1 MKNFFNTTD
10 IDTISESLNG
20 EKFLTASRNED
31 GCIMLGFESANEDY
45 VDTLTIKH
53 DGSVVGAFGCEEEQ
67 QPQTVN
73 DNQRAAEE
81 HVKFDESI
89 SYGVSAEFHR
99 AYADFLDAAELLAV
113 DGQAVV
119 TLAELARK
127 CADAA
132 QLNAYRLATRY
143 PVMVRAAL
151 GLPDIN
157 YAEVPA
163 SDRVLIL
170 TPTTYTLLKQSK
182 ATFDNQDIGAE
193 LRKKGVI
200 AQLDGLNVV
209 KIASNRLP
217 AKFGFMI
224 AHPVATVAPVKLAE
238 YKIHLDPPFLS
249 GSLVEGRIYYDAFV
263 LKNKA
268 KGIYYQAIA

>member
-53 DGSVVGAFGCEEEQ
+53 DGSVVGAFVCEEEQ

-73 DNQRAAEE
+73 DTQCAANEI
-81 HVKFDESI
+81 VKMDDLIRYEN
-89 SYGVSAEFHR
+89 SAEFHR

-157 YAEVPA
+157 Y
-163 SDRVLIL
+163 
-170 TPTTYTLLKQSK
+170 TPGFNPDVDLDTDSISSMLPNYFGLLKPLHEEDGCDPSEGVVLLFHDK
-182 ATFDNQDIGAE
+182 PNAKEPSAE
-193 LRKKGVI
+193 LKIVPMVNAEGVPV
-200 AQLDGLNVV
+200 LSVRVND
-209 KIASNRLP
+209 LP
-217 AKFGFMI
+217 
-224 AHPVATVAPVKLAE
+224 
-238 YKIHLDPPFLS
+238 
-249 GSLVEGRIYYDAFV
+249 
-263 LKNKA
+263 
-268 KGIYYQAIA
+268 QQ

>member
-53 DGSVVGAFGCEEEQ
+53 DGSVVGAFVCDEEQ

-73 DNQRAAEE
+73 DTKHAAEE
-81 HVKFDESI
+81 HVKVDDSI

-99 AYADFLDAAELLAV
+99 AYADFLAAAELLAV

-132 QLNAYRLATRY
+132 QLNAFRMAMGW
-143 PVMVRAAL
+143 PVMVRDAL
-151 GLPDIN
+151 GLPAIN
-157 YAEVPA
+157 YAYTN
-163 SDRVLIL
+163 SDLDTDTISSML
-170 TPTTYTLLKQSK
+170 PDYFGLLKPLHEEDGCDPSEGIVLL
-182 ATFDNQDIGAE
+182 FQDEQHAKEPSME
-193 LRKKGVI
+193 LVITPKVTTGGVPV
-200 AQLDGLNVV
+200 LSVEVND
-209 KIASNRLP
+209 LP
-217 AKFGFMI
+217 K
-224 AHPVATVAPVKLAE
+224 
-238 YKIHLDPPFLS
+238 
-249 GSLVEGRIYYDAFV
+249 
-263 LKNKA
+263 
-268 KGIYYQAIA
+268 Q

>member
-45 VDTLTIKH
+45 MDTLTIKH
-53 DGSVVGAFGCEEEQ
+53 DGSVVGAFVCDEEQ

-73 DNQRAAEE
+73 DTQHAAEE
-81 HVKFDESI
+81 HVKVDDSI

-99 AYADFLDAAELLAV
+99 AYADFLAAAELLAV

-132 QLNAYRLATRY
+132 QLNAFRMAIGW
-143 PVMVRAAL
+143 PVMVRDAL
-151 GLPDIN
+151 GLPAIN
-157 YAEVPA
+157 YAYTN
-163 SDRVLIL
+163 SDLDTDTISSML
-170 TPTTYTLLKQSK
+170 PDYFGLLKPLHEEDGCDPSEGIVLL
-182 ATFDNQDIGAE
+182 FQDEQHAKEPSME
-193 LRKKGVI
+193 LVITPKVTTGGVPV
-200 AQLDGLNVV
+200 LSVEVND
-209 KIASNRLP
+209 LP
-217 AKFGFMI
+217 K
-224 AHPVATVAPVKLAE
+224 
-238 YKIHLDPPFLS
+238 
-249 GSLVEGRIYYDAFV
+249 
-263 LKNKA
+263 
-268 KGIYYQAIA
+268 Q

>member
-31 GCIMLGFESANEDY
+31 GCIMLGFESADEDY

-53 DGSVVGAFGCEEEQ
+53 DGSVVGAFVCDEEQ
-67 QPQTVN
+67 QPQTAN
-73 DNQRAAEE
+73 DTQRAANEI
-81 HVKFDESI
+81 VKMDDLIRYEN
-89 SYGVSAEFHR
+89 SAEFHR

-157 YAEVPA
+157 YTPGFDPD
-163 SDRVLIL
+163 SDLDTDSISSML
-170 TPTTYTLLKQSK
+170 PDYFGLLKPLHDEDGCDPSEGVVLLFHDK
-182 ATFDNQDIGAE
+182 PNAKEPSAE
-193 LRKKGVI
+193 LKIVPMVNAEGVPV
-200 AQLDGLNVV
+200 LSVMVND
-209 KIASNRLP
+209 LP
-217 AKFGFMI
+217 
-224 AHPVATVAPVKLAE
+224 
-238 YKIHLDPPFLS
+238 
-249 GSLVEGRIYYDAFV
+249 
-263 LKNKA
+263 
-268 KGIYYQAIA
+268 QQ

>member
-31 GCIMLGFESANEDY
+31 DCIMLGFESANEDY

-53 DGSVVGAFGCEEEQ
+53 DGSVVGAFVCDEEQ

-73 DNQRAAEE
+73 DTQHAAEE
-81 HVKFDESI
+81 HVKVDDSI

-99 AYADFLDAAELLAV
+99 AYADFLAAAELLAV

-132 QLNAYRLATRY
+132 QLNAFRMAMGW
-143 PVMVRAAL
+143 PVMVRDAL
-151 GLPDIN
+151 GLPAIN
-157 YAEVPA
+157 YAYTN
-163 SDRVLIL
+163 SDLDTDAISSML
-170 TPTTYTLLKQSK
+170 PDYFGLLKPLHEKDGCDPSEGIVLL
-182 ATFDNQDIGAE
+182 FQDEQHAKEPSME
-193 LRKKGVI
+193 LVITPKVTTGGVPVLSVEVNDLPKK
-200 AQLDGLNVV
+200 
-209 KIASNRLP
+209 
-217 AKFGFMI
+217 
-224 AHPVATVAPVKLAE
+224 
-238 YKIHLDPPFLS
+238 
-249 GSLVEGRIYYDAFV
+249 
-263 LKNKA
+263 
-268 KGIYYQAIA
+268 

>member
-53 DGSVVGAFGCEEEQ
+53 DGSVVGAFVCDEEQ

-73 DNQRAAEE
+73 DTQHAAEE
-81 HVKFDESI
+81 HVKVDDSI

-99 AYADFLDAAELLAV
+99 AYADFLAAAELLAV

-132 QLNAYRLATRY
+132 QLNAFRMAMGR
-143 PVMVRAAL
+143 PVMVRDAL
-151 GLPDIN
+151 GLPAIN
-157 YAEVPA
+157 YAYTN
-163 SDRVLIL
+163 SDLDTDTISSML
-170 TPTTYTLLKQSK
+170 PDYFGLLKPLHEEDGCDPSEGIVLL
-182 ATFDNQDIGAE
+182 FQDEQHAKEPSME
-193 LRKKGVI
+193 LVITPKVTTGGVPV
-200 AQLDGLNVV
+200 LSVEVND
-209 KIASNRLP
+209 LP
-217 AKFGFMI
+217 K
-224 AHPVATVAPVKLAE
+224 
-238 YKIHLDPPFLS
+238 
-249 GSLVEGRIYYDAFV
+249 
-263 LKNKA
+263 
-268 KGIYYQAIA
+268 Q

>member
-53 DGSVVGAFGCEEEQ
+53 DGSVVGAFVCDEEQ

-73 DNQRAAEE
+73 DTQHAAEE
-81 HVKFDESI
+81 HVKVDDSI

-99 AYADFLDAAELLAV
+99 AYADFLAAAELLAV

-132 QLNAYRLATRY
+132 QLNAFRMAMGR
-143 PVMVRAAL
+143 PVMVRDAL
-151 GLPDIN
+151 GLPAIN
-157 YAEVPA
+157 YAYTN
-163 SDRVLIL
+163 SDLDTDTISSML
-170 TPTTYTLLKQSK
+170 PDYFGLLKPLHEEDGCDPSDGIVLL
-182 ATFDNQDIGAE
+182 FQDEQHAKEPSME
-193 LRKKGVI
+193 LVITPKVTTGGVPV
-200 AQLDGLNVV
+200 LSVEVND
-209 KIASNRLP
+209 LP
-217 AKFGFMI
+217 K
-224 AHPVATVAPVKLAE
+224 
-238 YKIHLDPPFLS
+238 
-249 GSLVEGRIYYDAFV
+249 
-263 LKNKA
+263 
-268 KGIYYQAIA
+268 Q

>member
-73 DNQRAAEE
+73 DNQRVAEE

-99 AYADFLDAAELLAV
+99 AYADFLEAAEQLAV

-151 GLPDIN
+151 GLPTIN
-157 YAEVPA
+157 Y
-163 SDRVLIL
+163 
-170 TPTTYTLLKQSK
+170 TYTPGFDPDSDLDTDSISSMLPDYFGLLKPLHEEDGCDPSEGIVLL
-182 ATFDNQDIGAE
+182 FQDEQHAKEPSME
-193 LRKKGVI
+193 LVITPKVTTGGVPVLSVEVNDLPKK
-200 AQLDGLNVV
+200 
-209 KIASNRLP
+209 
-217 AKFGFMI
+217 
-224 AHPVATVAPVKLAE
+224 
-238 YKIHLDPPFLS
+238 
-249 GSLVEGRIYYDAFV
+249 
-263 LKNKA
+263 
-268 KGIYYQAIA
+268 

>member
-1 MKNFFNTTD
+1 MIVPVGHRKDKTMKNFFNATD

-20 EKFLTASRNED
+20 EKLLTASRDAKGNT
-31 GCIMLGFESANEDY
+31 LLTFESAYEDY
-45 VDTLTIKH
+45 SDLLTIMP
-53 DGSVVGAFGCEEEQ
+53 DGSVIGTFICDEEQ
-67 QPQTVN
+67 RPQTVN

-99 AYADFLDAAELLAV
+99 AYADFLEAAEQLAV

-132 QLNAYRLATRY
+132 QLNAFRMAMGW

-157 YAEVPA
+157 Y
-163 SDRVLIL
+163 
-170 TPTTYTLLKQSK
+170 TPGFNPDVDLDTDSISSMLPNYFGLLKPLHEEDGCDPSEGVVLLFHDK
-182 ATFDNQDIGAE
+182 PNAKEPSAE
-193 LRKKGVI
+193 LKIVPMVNAEGVPV
-200 AQLDGLNVV
+200 LSVRVSD
-209 KIASNRLP
+209 LP
-217 AKFGFMI
+217 
-224 AHPVATVAPVKLAE
+224 
-238 YKIHLDPPFLS
+238 
-249 GSLVEGRIYYDAFV
+249 
-263 LKNKA
+263 
-268 KGIYYQAIA
+268 QQ

>member
-157 YAEVPA
+157 Y
-163 SDRVLIL
+163 
-170 TPTTYTLLKQSK
+170 TPGFNPDVDLDTDSISSMLPDYFGLLKPLHEEDGCDPSEGIVLL
-182 ATFDNQDIGAE
+182 FQDEQHAKNPAWSWLS
-193 LRKKGVI
+193 LRSDHRRCACSV
-200 AQLDGLNVV
+200 
-209 KIASNRLP
+209 R
-217 AKFGFMI
+217 
-224 AHPVATVAPVKLAE
+224 
-238 YKIHLDPPFLS
+238 
-249 GSLVEGRIYYDAFV
+249 
-263 LKNKA
+263 
-268 KGIYYQAIA
+268 

>member
-73 DNQRAAEE
+73 DNQRVAEE

-99 AYADFLDAAELLAV
+99 AYADFLEAAEQLAV

-132 QLNAYRLATRY
+132 QLNAFRMAMGW
-143 PVMVRAAL
+143 PVMVRDAL
-151 GLPDIN
+151 GLPTIN
-157 YAEVPA
+157 Y
-163 SDRVLIL
+163 
-170 TPTTYTLLKQSK
+170 TYTPGFDPDSDLDTDSISSMLPDYFGLLKPLHEEDGCDPSEGVVLLFHDK
-182 ATFDNQDIGAE
+182 PNAKEPSAE
-193 LRKKGVI
+193 LKIVPMVNAEGVPV
-200 AQLDGLNVV
+200 LSVRVSD
-209 KIASNRLP
+209 LP
-217 AKFGFMI
+217 
-224 AHPVATVAPVKLAE
+224 
-238 YKIHLDPPFLS
+238 
-249 GSLVEGRIYYDAFV
+249 
-263 LKNKA
+263 
-268 KGIYYQAIA
+268 QQ

>member
-1 MKNFFNTTD
+1 MKNLFSTTD

-53 DGSVVGAFGCEEEQ
+53 DGSVVGAFVCDEEQ

-73 DNQRAAEE
+73 DTQHAAEE
-81 HVKFDESI
+81 HVKFADSI

-99 AYADFLDAAELLAV
+99 AYADFLDAAEQLAV

-132 QLNAYRLATRY
+132 QLNAFRMAMGW
-143 PVMVRAAL
+143 PVMVRDAL
-151 GLPDIN
+151 GLPAIN
-157 YAEVPA
+157 YAYTN
-163 SDRVLIL
+163 SDLDTDAISSML
-170 TPTTYTLLKQSK
+170 PDYFGLLKPLHEKDGCDPSEGIVLL
-182 ATFDNQDIGAE
+182 FQDEQHAKEPSME
-193 LRKKGVI
+193 LVITPKVTTGGVPV
-200 AQLDGLNVV
+200 LSVEVND
-209 KIASNRLP
+209 LP
-217 AKFGFMI
+217 K
-224 AHPVATVAPVKLAE
+224 
-238 YKIHLDPPFLS
+238 
-249 GSLVEGRIYYDAFV
+249 
-263 LKNKA
+263 
-268 KGIYYQAIA
+268 Q

>member
-20 EKFLTASRNED
+20 EKFLTASRNKD

-53 DGSVVGAFGCEEEQ
+53 DGSVVGAFVCDEKQ

-73 DNQRAAEE
+73 DTQHAAEE
-81 HVKFDESI
+81 HVKVDDSI

-99 AYADFLDAAELLAV
+99 AYADFLAAAELLAV

-132 QLNAYRLATRY
+132 QLNAFRMAMGW
-143 PVMVRAAL
+143 PVMVRDAL
-151 GLPDIN
+151 GLPAIN
-157 YAEVPA
+157 YAYTN
-163 SDRVLIL
+163 SDLDTDTISSML
-170 TPTTYTLLKQSK
+170 PDYFCLLKPLHEKDGCDPSEGIVLL
-182 ATFDNQDIGAE
+182 FQDEQHAKEPSME
-193 LRKKGVI
+193 LVITPKVTTGGVPV
-200 AQLDGLNVV
+200 LSVEVND
-209 KIASNRLP
+209 LP
-217 AKFGFMI
+217 K
-224 AHPVATVAPVKLAE
+224 
-238 YKIHLDPPFLS
+238 
-249 GSLVEGRIYYDAFV
+249 
-263 LKNKA
+263 
-268 KGIYYQAIA
+268 Q

>member
-53 DGSVVGAFGCEEEQ
+53 DGSVVGAFVCDEEQ
-67 QPQTVN
+67 RPQTVN
-73 DNQRAAEE
+73 DTQCAANEI
-81 HVKFDESI
+81 VKMDDLIRYEN
-89 SYGVSAEFHR
+89 SAEFHR

-132 QLNAYRLATRY
+132 QLNAFRMAMGW
-143 PVMVRAAL
+143 PVMVRDAL
-151 GLPDIN
+151 GLPAIN
-157 YAEVPA
+157 YAYTPFNPDADLDTDSISSMLPDYFGLLHPLHEEDGCDPSEGIVLLFQDELHAKEPSMELVITPKVTTNGVPVLSVEVNDLP
-163 SDRVLIL
+163 
-170 TPTTYTLLKQSK
+170 
-182 ATFDNQDIGAE
+182 
-193 LRKKGVI
+193 KK
-200 AQLDGLNVV
+200 
-209 KIASNRLP
+209 
-217 AKFGFMI
+217 
-224 AHPVATVAPVKLAE
+224 
-238 YKIHLDPPFLS
+238 
-249 GSLVEGRIYYDAFV
+249 
-263 LKNKA
+263 
-268 KGIYYQAIA
+268 

>member
-53 DGSVVGAFGCEEEQ
+53 DGSVVGAFVCDEEQ

-73 DNQRAAEE
+73 DTQHAAEE
-81 HVKFDESI
+81 HVKVDDSI

-99 AYADFLDAAELLAV
+99 AYADFLAAAELLAV

-132 QLNAYRLATRY
+132 QLNAFRMAMGW
-143 PVMVRAAL
+143 PVMVRDAL
-151 GLPDIN
+151 GLPAIN
-157 YAEVPA
+157 YAYTN
-163 SDRVLIL
+163 SDLDTDTISSML
-170 TPTTYTLLKQSK
+170 PDYFGLLKPLHEKDGCDPSEGIVLL
-182 ATFDNQDIGAE
+182 FQDEQHAKEPSME
-193 LRKKGVI
+193 LVITPKVTTGGVPV
-200 AQLDGLNVV
+200 LSVEVND
-209 KIASNRLP
+209 LP
-217 AKFGFMI
+217 K
-224 AHPVATVAPVKLAE
+224 
-238 YKIHLDPPFLS
+238 
-249 GSLVEGRIYYDAFV
+249 
-263 LKNKA
+263 
-268 KGIYYQAIA
+268 Q

>member
-10 IDTISESLNG
+10 IDTISEILNG

-53 DGSVVGAFGCEEEQ
+53 DGSVVGAFVCDEEQ

-73 DNQRAAEE
+73 DTQHAAEE
-81 HVKFDESI
+81 HVKVDDSI

-99 AYADFLDAAELLAV
+99 AYADFLAAAELLAV

-132 QLNAYRLATRY
+132 QLNAFRMAMGW
-143 PVMVRAAL
+143 PVMVRDAL
-151 GLPDIN
+151 GLPAIN
-157 YAEVPA
+157 YAYTN
-163 SDRVLIL
+163 SDLDTDTISSML
-170 TPTTYTLLKQSK
+170 PDYFGLLKPLHEEDGCDPSEGIVLL
-182 ATFDNQDIGAE
+182 FQDEQHAKEPSME
-193 LRKKGVI
+193 LVITPKVTTGGVPV
-200 AQLDGLNVV
+200 LSVEVND
-209 KIASNRLP
+209 LP
-217 AKFGFMI
+217 K
-224 AHPVATVAPVKLAE
+224 
-238 YKIHLDPPFLS
+238 
-249 GSLVEGRIYYDAFV
+249 
-263 LKNKA
+263 
-268 KGIYYQAIA
+268 Q

>member
-73 DNQRAAEE
+73 DNQRVAEE

-99 AYADFLDAAELLAV
+99 AYSDFLEAAEQLAV

-157 YAEVPA
+157 Y
-163 SDRVLIL
+163 
-170 TPTTYTLLKQSK
+170 TPGFNPDVDLDTDSISSMLPNYFGLLKPLHEEDGCDPSEGVVLLFHDK
-182 ATFDNQDIGAE
+182 PNAKEPSAE
-193 LRKKGVI
+193 LKIVPMVNAEGVPV
-200 AQLDGLNVV
+200 LSVRVSD
-209 KIASNRLP
+209 LP
-217 AKFGFMI
+217 
-224 AHPVATVAPVKLAE
+224 
-238 YKIHLDPPFLS
+238 
-249 GSLVEGRIYYDAFV
+249 
-263 LKNKA
+263 
-268 KGIYYQAIA
+268 QQ